1 MQARAQITAAPA
13 RERGATATACSA
25 IYGAELDIFPDIWVA
40 WWIFCGYFCWIFGSD
55 FVDISANPNS

>member
-1 MQARAQITAAPA
+1 MYGYGYGGWMQARAQITAAPA

-40 WWIFCGYFCWIFGSD
+40 WWIF
-55 FVDISANPNS
+55 